1 MNPQM
6 QAAQAQAMDQK
17 KAEEENKM
25 KMFLDWLKSK
35 TAAAPQQPKPTSPAG
50 GYISKEYTKRR
61 LDEAGDY

>member
-25 KMFLDWLKSK
+25 KMFLDWLRSK
-35 TAAAPQQPKPTSPAG
+35 TATSPQQKKLTSPAG
-50 GYISKEYTKRR
+50 GYISKEYTRNR
-61 LDEAGDY
+61 LDRAGDY